1 MAQIHSF
8 FLFVFTLF
16 VALQSNANLRLVEWH
31 PGTTSAPLIIPVRQG
46 ETPAEAAHRYLKNI
60 ERSPDLMEIFA
71 GQTPHLPEMQFKEIS
86 SSDYESRALIMANA
100 AKDYTT
106 KSERLNSFKSI
117 FAKQGHRSYVLPV
130 AAALGLNP
138 AENRQFQEQVSRT
151 FPLLVALGGED
162 VDPSQY
168 RKENFHSRNTIPT
181 RDLFEIQLIKSYVA
195 AERGFLLGVCR
206 GAQISSVALGY
217 QLIQDL
223 PFHIGEKVSHADDW
237 HDIEILK
244 TKNQLLS
251 KLAPDGR
258 LNVNSLHHQSII
270 YKEGG
275 PLQIAARSH
284 DGVTEALEFL
294 NGKGLLLQFHPEL
307 MNNKLGESILFQVIQ
322 QKRRISPGLCQ
333 KIFL

>member
-1 MAQIHSF
+1 MAQFHSL
-8 FLFVFTLF
+8 FLFTLTLII
-16 VALQSNANLRLVEWH
+16 ALQSNASLRLVEWF

-46 ETPAEAAHRYLKNI
+46 ETPPEAAQRYLKNI

-71 GQTPHLPEMQFKEIS
+71 GQTPHLPEMQFREIS
-86 SSDYESRALIMANA
+86 SKDYESRALIMANA

-106 KSERLNSFKSI
+106 KSERLNNFKSI
-117 FAKQGHRSYVLPV
+117 FAKQGHRTSVLPI

-138 AENRQFQEQVSRT
+138 SENRQFQEQVSKT

-162 VDPSQY
+162 VDPAQY